1 MKASAFDS
9 LVCFVNQN
17 EGIEMDLEI
26 TVVDDSD
33 IVGWVASA
41 TRVGEIYMQDVDS
54 MVNNVLGALRVYT
67 YSRVC
72 TPNDRIRYNRMSRL
86 NILDHGNARGIQIG
100 SDWIDTT
107 SLPNFQVTLALLSG
121 NFAPSGFVHL
131 QHCNIGQNRPLM
143 LALAKTFNVSVYAG
157 TGKHNP
163 AYRFNTGSYVRADA
177 DGSFHADVGR
187 P

>member
-1 MKASAFDS
+1 
-9 LVCFVNQN
+9 
-17 EGIEMDLEI
+17 MDMEF

-33 IVGWVASA
+33 IVGWMASA
-41 TRVGEIYMQDVDS
+41 TRVGEIYVQDVDS
-54 MVNNVLGALRVYT
+54 MVNKILQALRVYT

-86 NILDHGNARGIQIG
+86 NILDHGNASGIEIG
-100 SDWIDTT
+100 SDWINTA
-107 SLPNFQVTLALLSG
+107 SLPNFRTTLAILSG

-131 QHCNIGQNRPLM
+131 QHCNVGQNRVLLVE
-143 LALAKTFNVSVYAG
+143 LARTFGVSVYAG

-163 AYRFNTGSYVRADA
+163 VYRFNTGSYVRADP
-177 DGSFHADVGR
+177 DGAFHADVGR